1 MHKKNVLYVQDRLQ
15 PTDRIARV
23 AQGLDVDLV
32 TCSPRDFPAAAT
44 DADLVIYRVS
54 AARADRVADFEKN
67 MTQAGQAAALLL
79 INDEAIKL
87 LRMPSHIN
95 ADFAMDN
102 ASDDELA
109 VRMRCLLWPGEETSS
124 SDFITM
130 GSMTINLSTY
140 QVQVNGEPIDFT
152 FLEYALLAFLV
163 THPGHAY
170 SRDTLLHR
178 VWGFEYYGGSRT
190 VDVHVRR
197 VRAKLGNDL
206 AGHLE
211 TVRGVGYM
219 WNM

>member
-23 AQGLDVDLV
+23 AQGLDVELSI
-32 TCSPRDFPAAAT
+32 CSPRDFPAAAT

-170 SRDTLLHR
+170 SRDTLLRR